1 MATKLAL
8 NVVLATLILASLRGE
23 VAEAADL
30 GRLLALGDNMHW
42 DFTDMLYPPTVSS
55 TALAVAFVLSVFKPW
70 GRIPR
75 PKRANPMQ
83 TDDHE

>member
-8 NVVLATLILASLRGE
+8 NVVLATLILGSLRGE

-30 GRLLALGDNMHW
+30 GCLLALGDNMHW

-75 PKRANPMQ
+75 PQTSESDAN
-83 TDDHE
+83 

>member
-8 NVVLATLILASLRGE
+8 NVVLALILASLRGE

-30 GRLLALGDNMHW
+30 GRLLALVDNMHW

-75 PKRANPMQ
+75 PQTSESDAN
-83 TDDHE
+83 